1 MQKMLI
7 GNNLLIFQIDNPIN
21 NMRIRRFETIFDH
34 VIVVFR
40 QFFPDIRENGPKEY
54 ALWRS
59 CIEISNRLNL
69 LNLLS

>member
-1 MQKMLI
+1 MIVKYIKWITQKTTCRI
-7 GNNLLIFQIDNPIN
+7 G
-21 NMRIRRFETIFDH
+21 RAGTIFDH

-40 QFFPDIRENGPKEY
+40 QFFPGIRENGPREY

-59 CIEISNRLNL
+59 CIEISNRLIS